1 METSSFW
8 DTLYIL
14 QYLELWKAIMQNF
27 ELFPAETWEYFD
39 FYGGDDD
46 VMKDIHQ
53 NGVYTYRLSER

>member
-27 ELFPAETWEYFD
+27 ELLPAETWEYFD

-46 VMKDIHQ
+46 VMKDIQ
-53 NGVYTYRLSER
+53 W